1 MSKVLIMES
10 DYAGC
15 AEAVKRAFATFP
27 IDMKGKKVAVKVNAI
42 RACHP
47 DREAIVTHPALVNA
61 VIRHLEGLNPSRIV
75 VGDSV
80 GTESYGS
87 SSRIFEAT
95 GLAEAAA
102 PYYRNLSLN
111 LALVSLPEPF
121 PRKVAVLKDIL
132 DADVYISLPK
142 MKTHGLTMISGGV
155 KNNYGLLAGAQK
167 SWYHYHS
174 EDPEVFARI
183 LIEVYRLRPPDL
195 TIMDA
200 VLAMEGYGPCSPET
214 RRVNKI
220 LAATDAVA
228 LDSVEA
234 HLQGFSVDEVPHL
247 RLARKMG
254 LGQTDLAS
262 MEIIGDASP
271 VKGYRRPTITPES
284 SYCYL
289 SGVGGGKT
297 SRGFYAERISLR
309 PVFDGDRCL
318 PDCTACLD
326 ACPARALTAGCPPV
340 LLSSACIL
348 CSACKEACAS
358 GAIDLLPDRRAAQ
371 SLR

>member
-10 DYAGC
+10 DYARC
-15 AEAVKRAFATFP
+15 AEAVERAFAAFP
-27 IDMKGKKVAVKVNAI
+27 LDIKGKKVAVKVNAL
-42 RACHP
+42 RACDP
-47 DREAIVTHPALVNA
+47 DREPIVTHPALVGA
-61 VIRHLEGLNPSRIV
+61 VIRHLEGLQPARIV

-87 SSRIFEAT
+87 SDHIFETT

-102 PYYRNLSLN
+102 PYYRNFSLN
-111 LALVSLPEPF
+111 LTLVSLKEPF
-121 PRKVAVLKDIL
+121 PRKVAVLRDIL

-142 MKTHGLTMISGGV
+142 MKTHGLAMISGGI

-167 SWYHYHS
+167 SWYHFYS

-183 LIEVYRLRPPDL
+183 LIEMYCLRPPDL

-200 VLAMEGYGPCSPET
+200 ILAMEGYGPCSPET
-214 RRVNKI
+214 RRVNRI
-220 LAATDAVA
+220 LAAADVIA

-234 HLQGFSVDEVPHL
+234 HLQGFSVDEVPCL

-254 LGQTDLAS
+254 LGKTDLAS

-271 VKGYRRPTITPES
+271 VEGYRRPIIAPES
-284 SYCYL
+284 TYCYL

-297 SRGFYAERISLR
+297 SRAFYADRISQR
-309 PVFDGDRCL
+309 PVFAADKCRPG
-318 PDCTACLD
+318 CTLCVD
-326 ACPARALTAGCPPV
+326 VCPTNALTLNHHPPI
-340 LLSSACIL
+340 LSPSACIL
-348 CSACKEACAS
+348 CSACKEACAF
-358 GAIDLLPDRRAAQ
+358 GAIELLPNGRVLQ
-371 SLR
+371 